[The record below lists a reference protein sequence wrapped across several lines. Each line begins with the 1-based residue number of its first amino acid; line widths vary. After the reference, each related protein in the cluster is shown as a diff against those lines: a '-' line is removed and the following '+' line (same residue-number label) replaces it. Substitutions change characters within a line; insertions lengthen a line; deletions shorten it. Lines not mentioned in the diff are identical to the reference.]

1 MRLRFKR
8 PSKIPPPGSFCEP
21 VRCLVVVLVVFCLAC
36 LAAIFM
42 MGLEACRPFRYEVEL
57 GNFHRCDAG

>member
-1 MRLRFKR
+1 L
-8 PSKIPPPGSFCEP
+8 EA

-57 GNFHRCDAG
+57 GRWHPCDGG